1 MIKIAVYGKGGI
13 GKSTTVS
20 NVAAALAEMGRCA
33 RESIAVSDEQRID
46 EAFARYQYVIN
57 KGDVKQSLRGLRKYR
72 LRW

>member
-1 MIKIAVYGKGGI
+1 
-13 GKSTTVS
+13 
-20 NVAAALAEMGRCA
+20 MGRCA